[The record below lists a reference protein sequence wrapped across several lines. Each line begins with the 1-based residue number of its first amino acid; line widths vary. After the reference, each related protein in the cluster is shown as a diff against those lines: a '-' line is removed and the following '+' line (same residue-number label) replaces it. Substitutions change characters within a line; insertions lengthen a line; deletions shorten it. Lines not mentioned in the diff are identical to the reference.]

1 MRLNDLVTVVTGA
14 AGGLGRAITQRFLR
28 EGAAVVAIDINHER
42 LDRLVADCAD
52 PRLTA
57 FEADVA
63 SGFDCARMR
72 AFIED
77 NFGRV
82 DVLVNNAGIYPSQGF
97 EDITYEEWRRV
108 IGINLDSAFLMT
120 SAILPLMKK
129 RLGRGRI
136 INISSGTVLLGTPTY
151 THYAAAKAGL
161 IGFTRSLASELGPSG
176 ITVNAVAPG
185 LTLTDTVAATV
196 SAELLERRRV
206 QRAVQR
212 HQMPDDIVG
221 TILFLASADSDF
233 VTGQLINVDGGTAM
247 H

>member
-1 MRLNDLVTVVTGA
+1 
-14 AGGLGRAITQRFLR
+14 
-28 EGAAVVAIDINHER
+28 
-42 LDRLVADCAD
+42 
-52 PRLTA
+52 
-57 FEADVA
+57 
-63 SGFDCARMR
+63 MR

-77 NFGRV
+77 RFGRV
-82 DVLVNNAGIYPSQGF
+82 DVLVNNAGIYPSQNF
-97 EDITYEEWRRV
+97 EDITFEEWRRV
-108 IGINLDSAFLMT
+108 IGINLDSAFLVT
-120 SAILPLMKK
+120 SAMLPLMK

-196 SAELLERRRV
+196 SAELLERRRL
-206 QRAVQR
+206 QRAVRR
-212 HQMPDDIVG
+212 HQMPNDIVG
-221 TILFLASADSDF
+221 TILFLASTDSDF

>member
-1 MRLNDLVTVVTGA
+1 MRLNDLITVVTGA
-14 AGGLGRAITQRFLR
+14 AGGLGSAITHRFLR
-28 EGAAVVAIDINHER
+28 EGAVVVAVDIHHER
-42 LDRLVADCAD
+42 LDRLVTDFPD
-52 PRLTA
+52 ERLTS
-57 FEADVA
+57 FEANVA
-63 SGFDCARMR
+63 SGSDCARMH

-77 NFGRV
+77 RFGRV
-82 DVLVNNAGIYPSQGF
+82 DVLVNNAGIYPSQSF
-97 EDITYEEWRRV
+97 EDITFEEWRRV
-108 IGINLDSAFLMT
+108 IGINLDSAFLVT
-120 SAILPLMKK
+120 SAILPLMK
-129 RLGRGRI
+129 RLGGGRI

-185 LTLTDTVAATV
+185 LTLTDTVTATV
-196 SAELLERRRV
+196 SAELLERRRL
-206 QRAVQR
+206 QRAVRR

>member
-14 AGGLGRAITQRFLR
+14 AGGLGSAITHRFLR
-28 EGAAVVAIDINHER
+28 EGAAVVAVDIHHER
-42 LDRLVADCAD
+42 LDRLVTDFPDA
-52 PRLTA
+52 RLTG

-63 SGFDCARMR
+63 SGSDCARMR

-77 NFGRV
+77 RFGRV
-82 DVLVNNAGIYPSQGF
+82 DVLVNNAGIYPSQSF
-97 EDITYEEWRRV
+97 EDITHEEWRRV

-120 SAILPLMKK
+120 SAMLPLMK

-151 THYAAAKAGL
+151 THYAATKAGL

-196 SAELLERRRV
+196 SAELLERRRL
-206 QRAVQR
+206 QRAVRR

>member
-14 AGGLGRAITQRFLR
+14 AGGLGSAITHRFLR
-28 EGAAVVAIDINHER
+28 EGAVVVAVDIHHER
-42 LDRLVADCAD
+42 LDRLVTDFPDA
-52 PRLTA
+52 RLTA

-63 SGFDCARMR
+63 SGSDCARMR

-77 NFGRV
+77 RFGRV
-82 DVLVNNAGIYPSQGF
+82 DVLVNNAGIYPSQSF
-97 EDITYEEWRRV
+97 EDITHEEWRRV

-120 SAILPLMKK
+120 SAMLPLMK

-176 ITVNAVAPG
+176 VNAVAPG
-185 LTLTDTVAATV
+185 LTLTDTEPRIAAV
-196 SAELLERRRV
+196 STGV
-206 QRAVQR
+206 
-212 HQMPDDIVG
+212 P
-221 TILFLASADSDF
+221 ASAAWLPAPESPSEPRPNRQAW
-233 VTGQLINVDGGTAM
+233 VRAEPRART
-247 H
+247 